1 MDTYRIRMQ
10 EIVRIVARKAWSRPV
25 LPSGLWF
32 HGDIR
37 DNFYYASYLFAA
49 SVDPAE
55 DPPFDRQEGKK
66 LAEQIL
72 LRVLQLQD
80 TRTDSLTYGHWPLG
94 LEPEP
99 VQPHVLPVELM
110 GSLMVFFLQ
119 TYEQH
124 MSKELAEL
132 FERALENVYRGGFYR
147 QPLRHY
153 GHHEAKYTAAK
164 LIFGQRFRDDKLL
177 AEGRSSLRQTLEHI
191 RREGMAEYGSLPWF
205 WHWIQAFT
213 CAWTLLEEPTVKS
226 ELSEM
231 LDHLWNVRALYYLK
245 GAWIGAHSRGRPHDA
260 PKDGNVL
267 HDYVQFGDFGL
278 PEELPRTEYAGFLFY
293 EAPKNARSTALE
305 HLHPAEISR
314 VVMKEVDGVKR
325 KLHSY
330 VYVTNQFAAGGL
342 WERVKEFDNEQL
354 RWLFSLPVRR
364 SGKGNQLYFFH
375 PGEGYNSAQN
385 DPRHQSEWTAV
396 LYRKNVIMALY
407 PLPDDVPDEVVGVLP
422 EGEWIFSD
430 HAIFGRVEETYFAVY
445 LTSPYEVRQR
455 IGYSLV
461 ECKGH
466 RTGVVVEAIGSLDAT
481 QCGMS
486 KLEDFVH
493 KMSAWKPRFFMD
505 DEFRVEY
512 ISFAE
517 KELLTLSVKNPGNPG
532 EAKANGELIH
542 YRKEDNL

>member
-1 MDTYRIRMQ
+1 MSTYRNRMH
-10 EIVRIVARKAWSRPV
+10 EIVRIVARKAWEQPV
-25 LPSGLWF
+25 LSSGLWF

-55 DPPFDRQEGKK
+55 DPTFDRQEGKK

-72 LRVLQLQD
+72 FRVLRLQD
-80 TRTDSLTYGHWPLG
+80 TRIDSITYGHWPLS
-94 LEPEP
+94 LETESA
-99 VQPHVLPVELM
+99 QPHVLPVELM

-132 FERALENVYRGGFYR
+132 FDGALENVYQGGFYK

-153 GHHEAKYTAAK
+153 GHHEAKFTAAK
-164 LIFGQRFRDDKLL
+164 LIFGQRFRDDELL
-177 AEGRSSLRQTLEHI
+177 AEGRSCLRQTLEHI

-213 CAWTLLEEPTVKS
+213 CAWTLLEEPAVKS

-245 GAWIGAHSRGRPHDA
+245 GAWIGAHSRGWSHDA

-278 PEELPRTEYAGFLFY
+278 PEDMPRIEYAGFLFY
-293 EAPKNARSTALE
+293 EAPKSARRLAME
-305 HLHPAEISR
+305 HVHPAEISR
-314 VVMKEVDGVKR
+314 AFMKEVDGVNR

-330 VYVTNQFAAGGL
+330 VYVNNRFAAGGL

-354 RWLFSLPVRR
+354 RWLFSLPVRLG
-364 SGKGNQLYFFH
+364 GKGNQLYFFH
-375 PGEGYNSAQN
+375 PGEGYNATGS

-407 PLPDDVPDEVVGVLP
+407 PLPDDASDEVIGVLP
-422 EGEWIFSD
+422 EGEWTLSD

-445 LTSPYEVRQR
+445 LTSPYEIRQR
-455 IGYSLV
+455 SGYYLV

-466 RTGVVVEAIGSLDAT
+466 RTGVVVEAIGSLDAK
-481 QCGMS
+481 QRGMS
-486 KLEDFVH
+486 TLEDFVH
-493 KMSAWKPRFFMD
+493 KMSACKSRFFVD
-505 DEFRVEY
+505 DDHRMEY
-512 ISFAE
+512 TSFLE
-517 KELLTLSVKNPGNPG
+517 KELLTLSVKKPGNPG
-532 EAKANGELIH
+532 EARANGDIIAFDH
-542 YRKEDNL
+542 YVF

>member
-1 MDTYRIRMQ
+1 MSTYRSRMQ
-10 EIVRIVARKAWSRPV
+10 EIVRILARKAWNLPV

-32 HGDIR
+32 HEDIR

-49 SVDPAE
+49 SVNPAE
-55 DPPFDRQEGKK
+55 DPPFNRREGKM

-72 LRVLQLQD
+72 LRVLRLQD
-80 TRTDSLTYGHWPLG
+80 TRIDSTMYGHWPLG
-94 LEPEP
+94 LETEQAP
-99 VQPHVLPVELM
+99 PHVLPVELM
-110 GSLMVFFLQ
+110 GSLMVFFHQ

-132 FERALENVYRGGFYR
+132 FDGALANVYQGGFYR
-147 QPLRHY
+147 KPLRHY
-153 GHHEAKYTAAK
+153 GHHEAKFTAAK
-164 LIFGQRFRDDKLL
+164 LIFGQRFQDDELFT
-177 AEGRSSLRQTLEHI
+177 EGRSCLMQTLEHI
-191 RREGMAEYGSLPWF
+191 REEGMSEYGSLPWF

-213 CAWTLLEEPTVKS
+213 CAWTLVEDPDVNA

-245 GAWIGAHSRGRPHDA
+245 GAWIGAHSRGWPHDA
-260 PKDGNVL
+260 PRDGNVL
-267 HDYVQFGDFGL
+267 HDYVQFGDFEL
-278 PEELPRTEYAGFLFY
+278 PEEMPRTEYAGFLFY
-293 EAPKNARSTALE
+293 EAPEHARRTALE
-305 HLHPAEISR
+305 HEYPVEITR
-314 VVMKEVDGVKR
+314 AVMKEVDGVKR
-325 KLHSY
+325 ELHSY
-330 VYVTNQFAAGGL
+330 VYVTRQYAAGGL

-364 SGKGNQLYFFH
+364 GGKGNQLYFFH
-375 PGEGYNSAQN
+375 PGEGYNAAGG
-385 DPRHQSEWTAV
+385 DPRHQSEWTDV

-422 EGEWIFSD
+422 EGEWTFSD

-455 IGYSLV
+455 SGYSLV

-466 RTGVVVEAIGSLDAT
+466 RTGIVVEAISSLDAK

-486 KLEDFVH
+486 ALEDFVH
-493 KMSAWKPRFFMD
+493 KMSVCKPRFFMD

-517 KELLTLSVKNPGNPG
+517 KELLTLNVKNPGNPG
-532 EAKANGELIH
+532 EARANGDIIAFDH
-542 YRKEDNL
+542 YAY